1 MMEEKIF
8 KMTEG
13 QSVKIDL
20 GCGGSKRP
28 GYLGIDI
35 LPLEGVDYVV
45 DLEKGLPFIPDNVV
59 DEYYTSH
66 FLEHVENL
74 SLILGEMYRTLKS
87 NGTIH
92 IVVPHHSN
100 PYYYSDYTH
109 KRFFGLYTFH
119 YFAGR
124 NHKFKRNVP
133 QYGDVFKCRIERI
146 NLVFRAPH
154 FPVINL
160 LKKHIVQRIFNLSP
174 RMQEFYEGFFTKV
187 FSCYEIHYFL
197 KVDKE

>member
-1 MMEEKIF
+1 MESKIF
-8 KMTEG
+8 EHTEN
-13 QSVKIDL
+13 QPVKIDL

-35 LPLEGVDYVV
+35 LPLGGVDYVV

-59 DEYYTSH
+59 DEYYSSH

-74 SLILGEMYRTLKS
+74 GLILGEMHRTLKKD
-87 NGTIH
+87 GILH

-100 PYYYSDYTH
+100 PYFYSDYTH

-119 YFAGR
+119 YFAGE
-124 NHKFKRNVP
+124 NHHFRRNVP
-133 QYGDVFKCRIERI
+133 QYGDSFKCRIDRVQLI
-146 NLVFRAPH
+146 FRAPH
-154 FPVINL
+154 FPLINL
-160 LKKHIVQRIFNLSP
+160 FRKHVIQRIFNLNP
-174 RMQEFYEGFFTKV
+174 FMQEIYEGFFTRV

-197 KVDKE
+197 KVDKS